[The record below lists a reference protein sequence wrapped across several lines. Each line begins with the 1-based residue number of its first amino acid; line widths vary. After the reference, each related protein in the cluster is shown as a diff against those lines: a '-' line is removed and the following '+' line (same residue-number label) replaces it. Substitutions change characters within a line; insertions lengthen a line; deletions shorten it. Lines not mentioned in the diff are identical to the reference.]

1 MSSIT
6 IFREITL
13 KQIVTEASKELT
25 RQQLKEQLLVLN
37 EEQMNFEEGKN
48 KTLTEFS
55 LKGADAPQINKIR
68 QQFDT
73 EAGKYYVRRD
83 EIRMDMLAVDELTVG
98 EEIIIGTVEGPYE
111 LKVGEN
117 LTAAVKAEIIVKDGI
132 VVEIRK

>member
-37 EEQMNFEEGKN
+37 EEQMSFEEGKN

-55 LKGADAPQINKIR
+55 LKGADVSQINKIR

-73 EAGKYYVRRD
+73 EAGKYHVRRD
-83 EIRMDMLAVDELTVG
+83 EIRMDMMAVDELTVG
-98 EEIIIGTVEGPYE
+98 EEVIIGSVEGPYE
-111 LKVGEN
+111 LRVGEN
-117 LTAAVKAEIIVKDGI
+117 LATAVKAEIILKDGI
-132 VVEIRK
+132 VTEIRK